1 MTFAPVLSLLQQT
14 IGYLP
19 LPQNLHRFETGRCY
33 TQRMKRMLKFPPTL
47 VVIPAA
53 MLFFAV
59 SPRTQAIMAGQA
71 PDSAA
76 ARVNP
81 NSDSTWSGVGSV
93 VVNGAPLSGVVIAGR
108 FVLTAAHVVSGAQT
122 NALQF
127 VLNLGA
133 TQWTTPVESVV
144 IHPTYSFPYDDL
156 AVLKLANPVPPSVPI
171 YRMYTGAQTTG
182 LLLTLVGYGASG
194 NGDTGV
200 SVGANSSV
208 KRIGENV
215 LDALQSTVDS
225 SGHTSRFFLYDF
237 DGPTGNGA
245 LGGPTLGNTVETG
258 VAVGDSGSPV
268 FVHNGSAP
276 QLFGITNL
284 VSSPTGGTVSYEF
297 GTVGGGIIASDPRFA
312 AWLQTA
318 TEGTLGTPAQVDVPL
333 PLWSGVVLAFAI
345 VILSMRYANSAPLP
359 IARKLTPPSWTKS
372 LQNTSGE

>member
-1 MTFAPVLSLLQQT
+1 
-14 IGYLP
+14 
-19 LPQNLHRFETGRCY
+19 
-33 TQRMKRMLKFPPTL
+33 MKRMLKRIPTL
-47 VVIPAA
+47 VVAPVT

-59 SPRTQAIMAGQA
+59 SPRAPALMAGQA

-81 NSDSTWSGVGSV
+81 NSDPTWSGVGSV

-133 TQWTTPVESVV
+133 TQWTSPIESVV
-144 IHPTYSFPYDDL
+144 IHPTYRFPYDDL
-156 AVLKLANPVPPSVPI
+156 AVLKLATPVPPSVPL

-182 LLLTLVGYGASG
+182 LTLLLVGYGASG
-194 NGDTGV
+194 NGDVGV
-200 SVGANSSV
+200 NAAASSSV
-208 KRIGENV
+208 KRTGANV
-215 LDALQSTVDS
+215 LDALQSTVDA
-225 SGHTSRFFLYDF
+225 SGHTSRFFLDDF

-245 LGGPTLGNTVETG
+245 SGGPTVGNTLETV

-268 FVHNGSAP
+268 FVRNGSTP
-276 QLFGITNL
+276 QLFGISNL
-284 VSSPTGGTVSYEF
+284 VTSPTGGTVNYEF
-297 GTVGGGIIASDPRFA
+297 GTVGGGIIASDSRFS

-318 TEGTLGTPAQVDVPL
+318 TEGTLGSPAQVDAPL
-333 PLWSGVVLAFAI
+333 PLWSGVALAF
-345 VILSMRYANSAPLP
+345 VLVTLSMRYANPAPLS

-372 LQNTSGE
+372 LQNTSAE

>member
-1 MTFAPVLSLLQQT
+1 MEL
-14 IGYLP
+14 
-19 LPQNLHRFETGRCY
+19 
-33 TQRMKRMLKFPPTL
+33 KRTPTL
-47 VVIPAA
+47 VVAAGA
-53 MLFFAV
+53 MLLFGIG
-59 SPRTQAIMAGQA
+59 PRAQAIMAGQA
-71 PDSAA
+71 PDSPA
-76 ARVNP
+76 ARINP
-81 NSDSTWSGVGSV
+81 NSDTTWSGVGSV

-108 FVLTAAHVVSGAQT
+108 FVLTAAHVVSGAQLNT
-122 NALQF
+122 VQF

-133 TQWTTPVESVV
+133 TQWASPIESVV

-182 LLLTLVGYGASG
+182 LLLTLVGYGSSG
-194 NGDTGV
+194 NGNTGV
-200 SVGANSSV
+200 SVGASSSV

-245 LGGPTLGNTVETG
+245 LGGPTIGNTVETS

-284 VSSPTGGTVSYEF
+284 VTSPTGGTVNYEF
-297 GTVGGGIIASDPRFA
+297 GTVGGGIIASDPRFS

-318 TEGTLGTPAQVDVPL
+318 TEGTLGTPAQLDVPL
-333 PLWSGVVLAFAI
+333 PLWSGIALVFILVL
-345 VILSMRYANSAPLP
+345 VSMRYANTAPLP
-359 IARKLTPPSWTKS
+359 MARKLTPPS
-372 LQNTSGE
+372 

>member
-1 MTFAPVLSLLQQT
+1 
-14 IGYLP
+14 
-19 LPQNLHRFETGRCY
+19 
-33 TQRMKRMLKFPPTL
+33 MKRKLKRKPTL
-47 VVIPAA
+47 VLVPVA
-53 MLFFAV
+53 MLLFGV
-59 SPRTQAIMAGQA
+59 GPRAQAIMAGQA
-71 PDSAA
+71 PDSPA
-76 ARVNP
+76 ARVNL
-81 NSDSTWSGVGSV
+81 NSDKTWSGVGSV

-108 FVLTAAHVVSGAQT
+108 FVLTAAHVVSGAQL
-122 NALQF
+122 NAVQF

-133 TQWTTPVESVV
+133 TQWTSPVESIV
-144 IHPTYSFPYDDL
+144 IHPTYRFPYDDL
-156 AVLKLANPVPPSVPI
+156 AVLKLANPVPPAVPI
-171 YRMYTGAQTTG
+171 YRMFTGAQTTG

-237 DGPTGNGA
+237 DGPTGNGV
-245 LGGPTLGNTVETG
+245 LGGPTIGNTVETG

-268 FVHNGSAP
+268 FVHNGSTP

-284 VSSPTGGTVSYEF
+284 VSSPTGGTVNYEF
-297 GTVGGGIIASDPRFA
+297 GTVGGGIIASDSRFC

-318 TEGTLGTPAQVDVPL
+318 TEGTLGSPAQLDVPL
-333 PLWSGVVLAFAI
+333 PLWSGVVLAFVLVAF
-345 VILSMRYANSAPLP
+345 SMRYANAAPPP

-372 LQNTSGE
+372 AQNTKGEFEPAAS

>member
-1 MTFAPVLSLLQQT
+1 MF
-14 IGYLP
+14 
-19 LPQNLHRFETGRCY
+19 
-33 TQRMKRMLKFPPTL
+33 KRTPTL
-47 VVIPAA
+47 VVVALA

-59 SPRTQAIMAGQA
+59 GPRAQALMAGQA

-81 NSDSTWSGVGSV
+81 NSDRTWSGVGSV

-108 FVLTAAHVVSGAQT
+108 FVLTAAHVVSGAQL

-133 TQWTTPVESVV
+133 TQWTSPIESVV

-171 YRMYTGAQTTG
+171 YRMYTGAQTAG
-182 LLLTLVGYGASG
+182 LTLLLVGYGASG

-200 SVGANSSV
+200 NVAANSSV

-215 LDALQSTVDS
+215 LDGLQSTVDS

-237 DGPTGNGA
+237 DGPTGNGV
-245 LGGPTLGNTVETG
+245 LGGPTLGNTLETV

-268 FVHNGSAP
+268 FVHNGSTP
-276 QLFGITNL
+276 QLFGISNL
-284 VSSPTGGTVSYEF
+284 VTSPTGGTVNYEF
-297 GTVGGGIIASDPRFA
+297 GTVGGGIIASDSRFS

-318 TEGTLGTPAQVDVPL
+318 TEGTLGSPAQVDVPL
-333 PLWSGVVLAFAI
+333 PLWSGVVLAF
-345 VILSMRYANSAPLP
+345 VLVTLSMTYANNAPLP